1 MVLSMGKR
9 RKYAV
14 DQTCPECGQFLY
26 CSKHDKNHDYICR
39 KCNEHVDL
47 DEEPRFRSGMVRSQV
62 AYAEQLKKNGDKK
75 KLFGMPID

>member
-1 MVLSMGKR
+1 MGKR
-9 RKYAV
+9 RKYIV
-14 DQTCPECGQFLY
+14 DQTCPECGESLY

-47 DEEPRFRSGMVRSQV
+47 DEEPRFRSGKIRL
-62 AYAEQLKKNGDKK
+62 AYAEKLKNDDKK